1 MHKIKTGLLIALT
14 ALFVTTACS
23 NEDAPGV
30 VSPTA
35 EPERVAASTIP
46 QVVEVPSE
54 PKEIVHE
61 SWWGRLFDIP
71 AALEE
76 MIVKSSIVARV
87 RLRGVEAAAVRRA
100 EVYTGRPSSE
110 YNGALALT
118 LDVLEYLRG
127 DTASTT
133 ITAYAYG
140 FNTLMDEYTAPT
152 LEDATALGQRLLAL
166 RDTRWDDREA
176 VVFLRYNE
184 DEQHYFLGL
193 VRADEKWVWDFT
205 VASTMWKA
213 WLPDADAPAGDG
225 PGTRSSGGKGTS
237 PQQAQR
243 FLLDDPANYSGG
255 GGDSVA
261 RSMDGTIPAADS
273 DVPTATLS
281 NLRDTVTEL
290 VRELA
295 GGDGSQAYRNCVVTK
310 YEWFSNSLTTPRPIP
325 PTEVE
330 MASGMPAGTRVMATD
345 STRGLESR
353 SDAADDGD
361 IFFSEG
367 PDSDVLV
374 GAWPFVINAA
384 RPLPAG
390 RYHAWLRWLTAEQRL
405 CDVTPEVW
413 RKDFAVNLTVTASA
427 TTTHESF
434 FDPYASSTAIVGT
447 TTVGTISWQ
456 SGRVTAVLDID
467 ATDHALDFIGL
478 DGTTTLSL
486 IVADATESAGTLSWT
501 TPTQPWSAGDKL
513 MLRVLRYEAPTPTP
527 TPTATPTPTPTA
539 TPTPTPAPTAMCLQT
554 GATIAAAGTPTA
566 RRSPWSCPRRLPV
579 PIQARVAR
587 A

>member
-1 MHKIKTGLLIALT
+1 MRRIAACLLAALIVS
-14 ALFVTTACS
+14 ATACLG
-23 NEDAPGV
+23 EPTPQTTEGV
-30 VSPTA
+30 TEPVA
-35 EPERVAASTIP
+35 EPVVVKSETEGPPPPEPEEVVRESSWGLIFEIP
-46 QVVEVPSE
+46 PS
-54 PKEIVHE
+54 
-61 SWWGRLFDIP
+61 
-71 AALEE
+71 LEE

-87 RLRGVEAAAVRRA
+87 RLRSVEAAAVRRA

-184 DEQHYFLGL
+184 DEKHYFLGL

-456 SGRVTAVLDID
+456 SGRVTADLTID
-467 ATDHALDFIGL
+467 VTGHALDFIGL

-486 IVADATESAGTLSWT
+486 VVADATESAGALTWSV
-501 TPTQPWSAGDKL
+501 PTQALERRRQAHAARPQA
-513 MLRVLRYEAPTPTP
+513 RRPTPTP

-554 GATIAAAGTPTA
+554 GATIAAAGTPPA